1 MSHHDEHTLNDH
13 LGPILQGMRR
23 RWQVQAENLRTI
35 RGGNEQLDILITEP
49 GAAPLVIEHEPLPA
63 QNVENEARNRLG
75 LPLRDHSNPIQAAIA
90 LRSPADLR
98 QLPETQLADALRAC
112 ADFEYAL
119 YRGQRPADAERWPAR
134 GWLRGSLQDLA
145 LLAQQAMRPSEEI
158 DKLAEILERDIEL
171 ARRIFTETYP
181 PDHAT
186 IVALFAEHLR
196 LEDGPQ
202 TRRMAMAILA
212 NALIFQQALAPRLDD
227 VRTPLQLYNADR
239 LHMLEILQDWDA
251 ILRVNYYP
259 IFHVARKIL
268 RGIDR
273 TETAAAI
280 LLQLF
285 HIIEAIVRRGA
296 ARSHDLAGFV
306 FQRLIADRKFLATFY
321 TRPESAALLAAL
333 AIPNDESW
341 SDSETIRN
349 LRIAD
354 FACGTGT
361 LLAAVYQ
368 RLAALHELNGGDARA
383 LHSDMLERVLVGC
396 DVLPMAVH
404 LTLSML
410 AAAYPEETFRDC
422 VMLAMPYGKQD
433 TGEYSLGSLDLLAA
447 QEALPTLSTRPEAV
461 AGHGQ
466 LAAQSERHTIADA
479 SYDLVIM
486 NPPFT
491 RPNVSVKKAGKD
503 TEIPA
508 FAALNT
514 SQEDQLEMGKRFNQ
528 IAKRTI
534 YHGQAGIASAFVAL
548 ADKKLR
554 PNGSLALVL
563 PLVVLTG
570 ESWNKVR
577 TMLREGYSN
586 IIVTAIAGAKASDK
600 SFSADTGLGE
610 CLIVA
615 NKSAN
620 GSGSKRAHFLTL
632 RERPRNEVDGFE
644 IARKVHS
651 HPDVRCLEDG
661 PYGGTAISVG
671 EDKIGQILDFLIPE
685 SGPWQLAGIADFS
698 IAQMIYQ
705 LVQGHL
711 WFPRMP
717 TNDHCAIPMTTL
729 SNLISEDPPHHSRIE
744 CWRWPDKTKV
754 PSAPFNIHNP
764 SINVVPTYPTLWA
777 HDAPR
782 ERCLEIEPD
791 SEAIIIHSDNPA
803 IQENINA
810 KAVKIWA
817 TATKAH
823 MNRELR
829 FNSQALAVSITTCP
843 CIGGRSWPSIIFPA
857 NLRERWEL
865 AYAVWSN
872 STLGLLCYWWHC
884 GRQDGGR
891 GSITVTALPALP
903 TLDLRRLSPAQ
914 LAAASQIFHDHK
926 LLPMLPVNQ
935 IDEDENR
942 AELDRRLLTEVLG
955 LPAELCSGDDS
966 PLALLRRKLAAEP
979 SIHGGKI
986 SRVVL

>member
-1 MSHHDEHTLNDH
+1 M
-13 LGPILQGMRR
+13 
-23 RWQVQAENLRTI
+23 
-35 RGGNEQLDILITEP
+35 
-49 GAAPLVIEHEPLPA
+49 
-63 QNVENEARNRLG
+63 
-75 LPLRDHSNPIQAAIA
+75 PLRDHSNPIQAAIA

-134 GWLRGSLQDLA
+134 GWLRGSLADLA
-145 LLAQQAMRPSEEI
+145 LLAQQAMRPTEEI
-158 DKLAEILERDIEL
+158 DILAEILERDIEL
-171 ARRIFTETYP
+171 ARRIFTEAYP

-186 IVALFAEHLR
+186 IATLFAEHLR

-259 IFHVARKIL
+259 IFHVAREIL

-368 RLAALHELNGGDARA
+368 RLGALHELNGGDARA
-383 LHSDMLERVLVGC
+383 LHRDMLERVLVGC

-410 AAAYPEETFRDC
+410 AAVYPEETFTDC
-422 VMLAMPYGKQD
+422 TMLAMPYGKQE

-447 QEALPTLSTRPEAV
+447 QYALPTLSTRPEAV

-466 LAAQSERHTIADA
+466 RAAQSERHTIADA

-491 RPNVSVKKAGKD
+491 RPTNHAAGHKD
-503 TEIPA
+503 IPNPA
-508 FAALNT
+508 FAAFGADAE
-514 SQEDQLEMGKRFNQ
+514 SQRALSERGKQLVKGT
-528 IAKRTI
+528 AA
-534 YHGQAGIASAFVAL
+534 HGNAGVASYFLAL
-548 ADKKLR
+548 ADQKLR
-554 PNGSLALVL
+554 PSGTLALVMPQVL
-563 PLVVLTG
+563 LSGKSWERARVLLRADYTNIVV
-570 ESWNKVR
+570 
-577 TMLREGYSN
+577 
-586 IIVTAIAGAKASDK
+586 VTIAGEKSSDK

-610 CLIVA
+610 CLLVA
-615 NKSAN
+615 NKKEGEQSN
-620 GSGSKRAHFLTL
+620 KRARFVTLTQGPRSESDGQLIGRAVNFAIQL
-632 RERPRNEVDGFE
+632 RR
-644 IARKVHS
+644 
-651 HPDVRCLEDG
+651 LEDG
-661 PYGGTAISVG
+661 PLGGTPIQVG
-671 EDKIGQILDFLIPE
+671 KDEIGQILDCPLPE
-685 SGPWQLAGIADFS
+685 SGPWQLAGIKDLS
-698 IAQMIYQ
+698 VAQVAYELTHGQIW
-705 LVQGHL
+705 L
-711 WFPRMP
+711 PRMLNP
-717 TNDHCAIPMTTL
+717 RSLEIVTLEQLAAMGPVDRDINGVEGAIPRGPFD
-729 SNLISEDPPHHSRIE
+729 IHKPPLHS
-744 CWRWPDKTKV
+744 
-754 PSAPFNIHNP
+754 A
-764 SINVVPTYPTLWA
+764 PTYPALWA
-777 HDAPR
+777 HDTNR
-782 ERCLEIEPD
+782 ERCMEFKPD
-791 SEAIIIHSDNPA
+791 SEAIVRQGGDAAMQKIIDNRA
-803 IQENINA
+803 E
-810 KAVKIWA
+810 KIWQ
-817 TATKAH
+817 TATQIH
-823 MNRELR
+823 LNRDFQ
-829 FNSQALAVSITTCP
+829 FNSQSLTVANTTVD
-843 CIGGRSWPSIIFPA
+843 CIGGRAWPSIIFPEGV
-857 NLRERWEL
+857 RRQWENSH
-865 AYAVWSN
+865 AVWGN
-872 STLGLLCYWWHC
+872 STLGILCFWWQAN
-884 GRQDGGR
+884 RQQGGR
-891 GSITVTALPALP
+891 GSITVSALPALP

-914 LAAASQIFHDHK
+914 LAAATQIFHDHK
-926 LLPMLPVNQ
+926 QLPMLPVNQ

-955 LPAELCSGDDS
+955 LPAELCTGDDS

-979 SIHGGKI
+979 SIHGGKK
-986 SRVVL
+986 SKVRLN

>member
-1 MSHHDEHTLNDH
+1 MSQQERALNIY

-23 RWQVQAENLRTI
+23 RWQIQAENLQTI
-35 RGGNEQLDILITEP
+35 LGSHKQPDILITEP
-49 GAAPLVIEHEPLPA
+49 GAAPLVIEHETMPA
-63 QNVENEARNRLG
+63 VSVEEDALERLG
-75 LPLRDHSNPIQAAIA
+75 LSLREHSNPIQACIA
-90 LRSPADLR
+90 LRSPAALR
-98 QLPETQLADALRAC
+98 AHSGPQLEDALRSC
-112 ADFEYAL
+112 NDFEYAL
-119 YRGQRPADAERWPAR
+119 YRGKLSADAERWPAR
-134 GWLRGSLQDLA
+134 GWLHGSLGDLA

-158 DKLAEILERDIEL
+158 DKLAEILERDIEI
-171 ARRIFTETYP
+171 ARRIFTEAYP

-186 IVALFAEHLR
+186 IAALFAEHLR

-259 IFHVARKIL
+259 IFHVAREIL

-333 AIPNDESW
+333 ALPAGEQWGDAE
-341 SDSETIRN
+341 R
-349 LRIAD
+349 LRELRVAD

-368 RLAALHELNGGDARA
+368 RLGALHELAGGDARA
-383 LHSDMLERVLVGC
+383 LHRDMLERVLVGC

-422 VMLAMPYGKQD
+422 TMLAMPYGKQE
-433 TGEYSLGSLDLLAA
+433 TGEYALGSLDLLAT
-447 QEALPTLSTRPEAV
+447 QEALPTLATRPEAV

-466 LAAQSERHTIADA
+466 HAAETERHTIADA

-491 RPNVSVKKAGKD
+491 RPNNKTVEFRPGV
-503 TEIPA
+503 EFPA
-508 FAALNT
+508 FAALDT
-514 SQEDQLEMGKRFNQ
+514 TQQDQLGMMKRLKL
-528 IAKRTI
+528 ATEGSV
-534 YHGQAGIASAFVAL
+534 YHGQAGIASAFIAL
-548 ADKKLR
+548 AEKKLC
-554 PNGSLALVL
+554 PNGTLALVL
-563 PLVVLTG
+563 PLVALSGVSWERFRQMLRDEYSYIVVLT
-570 ESWNKVR
+570 
-577 TMLREGYSN
+577 
-586 IIVTAIAGAKASDK
+586 IAGSGVQDIA
-600 SFSADTGLGE
+600 FSADTGLGE

-615 NKSAN
+615 HRGKECDT
-620 GSGSKRAHFLTL
+620 RAKFVSL
-632 RERPRNEVDGFE
+632 RERPRSELDGLK
-644 IARKVHS
+644 IAHS
-651 HPDVRCLEDG
+651 ICAIEDIRRLEDG
-661 PYGGTAISVG
+661 PFGATVISVG
-671 EDKIGQILDFLIPE
+671 DDEVGQILDYPLPLC
-685 SGPWQLAGIADFS
+685 GPWQLVGISDFS
-698 IAQMIYQ
+698 IAQVIFQ
-705 LVQGHL
+705 LTKGNL
-711 WFPRMP
+711 WFPRWS
-717 TNDHCAIPMTTL
+717 TKSHNTIPMTTMRH
-729 SNLISEDPPHHSRIE
+729 LISAVPFHHSQIE

-754 PSAPFNIHNP
+754 PSAPFEIHKPPTNAVP
-764 SINVVPTYPTLWA
+764 SYPTLWGQ
-777 HDAPR
+777 DAPR
-782 ERCLEIEPD
+782 QRCMEVEPD
-791 SEAIIIHSDNPA
+791 SEAITLNSLDPLIRNSIA
-803 IQENINA
+803 A
-810 KAVKIWA
+810 KAAKVWESA
-817 TATKAH
+817 TRIH
-823 MNRELR
+823 HNRHFR
-829 FNSQALAVSITTCP
+829 YNSQSLTVSCTKVAS
-843 CIGGRSWPSIIFPA
+843 IGGNAWPSIIFPEE
-857 NLRERWEL
+857 NRELWEDV
-865 AYAVWSN
+865 YTVWGN
-872 STLGLLCYWWHC
+872 STLGVLCHWWQA
-884 GRQDGGR
+884 GRQQSGR
-891 GSITVTALPALP
+891 GNITVTALPALP

-955 LPAELCSGDDS
+955 LPAELCTGDDS

-986 SRVVL
+986 SKVRLN